1 MIFFITFAIVN
12 IITDKRMVNELSM
25 IFTNS
30 EIELFILKKL
40 IPVKVII
47 ANQ

>member
-1 MIFFITFAIVN
+1 M
-12 IITDKRMVNELSM
+12 KLSI

-30 EIELFILKKL
+30 EIELLFLKKL
-40 IPVKVII
+40 IPVKAII